1 MRLSST
7 LLPLFRFL
15 LPPTLIALTYV
26 YLYPF
31 LQQCSFALAKRA
43 ETVCHFD
50 GSDPTAAAPAEIA
63 PFRLLAFAD
72 PQLEGDT
79 SLPDPQAAWLPS
91 LARVGEVGVMRT
103 VEGVVR
109 RDVLGLLQG
118 YRKKLDLWGN
128 DLYLA
133 HVYRMVNWWAQPTHT
148 VVLGDL
154 LGSQWVG
161 DEEFSRRTSRFWTR
175 VFSGGA
181 KVPRNVTDVSS
192 RIEVLGQDNAWRKRM
207 IAVAG
212 NHDIGYAGD
221 INEHRIERFESAFG
235 SVNWEIRFR
244 LPNDTQQASSS
255 FSNLLQTT
263 PPTLHLIVLNS
274 MNLDAPAY
282 NPELQQQSLDFLDAQ
297 LHPSNHPRNSGTVIL
312 THVPLHK
319 KQGVCVDAP
328 YFSYFPENQGGGI
341 REQNHLSPEISARI
355 LDRLAPGGSEG
366 GMAIVLNG
374 HDHEGCDTIH
384 QRDYSKDDEG
394 SGEGSWD
401 ASRFDSAK
409 LRGTHGGDAGLREI
423 TVRSMMG
430 SYGRNAGLLSGWFD
444 AEAGKWR
451 FEYETCM
458 FGVQHFW
465 WAAHVLALVEVG
477 LGLGGLGYLL
487 RESWSNG
494 ARARKLK
501 EA

>member
-26 YLYPF
+26 YFYPF
-31 LQQCSFALAKRA
+31 LQQCSFPLAKRA

-50 GSDPTAAAPAEIA
+50 GSDPTTVAPAEIA

-79 SLPDPQAAWLPS
+79 SLPDPNAAWLPS
-91 LARVGEVGVMRT
+91 LARVGEVGVMRA
-103 VEGVVR
+103 VEGLVR
-109 RDVLGLLQG
+109 RDVPGLLQG

-133 HVYRMVNWWAQPTHT
+133 HVYDGELWI
-148 VVLGDL
+148 
-154 LGSQWVG
+154 G
-161 DEEFSRRTSRFWTR
+161 DEEFTRRTSRFWNR

-181 KVPRNVTDVSS
+181 KVPRNVTDVSG
-192 RIEVLGQDNAWRKRM
+192 RIEVLGQDNAWRKRL

-244 LPNDTQQASSS
+244 LPNDTQPASSS
-255 FSNLLQTT
+255 FPNLLRTT
-263 PPTLHLIVLNS
+263 PPTLHLVILNS
-274 MNLDAPAY
+274 MNLDTPAY

-297 LHPSNHPRNSGTVIL
+297 LHSSNHPRNFGTIIL

-319 KQGVCVDAP
+319 KHGVCVDAP
-328 YFSYFPENQGGGI
+328 YFSYFPENQGDGI

-366 GMAIVLNG
+366 GTAVVLNG
-374 HDHEGCDTIH
+374 HDHEGCDTFHLRNHNI
-384 QRDYSKDDEG
+384 DNEG
-394 SGEGSWD
+394 SVQAGWD

-409 LRGTHGGDAGLREI
+409 RRSTDDGLDGLREI

-430 SYGRNAGLLSGWFD
+430 SYGGNAGLLSGWFD

>member
-7 LLPLFRFL
+7 LLPLSRFL

-31 LQQCSFALAKRA
+31 LQQCSFPLAKRP
-43 ETVCHFD
+43 EVVCHFD
-50 GSDPTAAAPAEIA
+50 GSDPAAAAPAEIA
-63 PFRLLAFAD
+63 LFRLLAFAD

-79 SLPDPQAAWLPS
+79 SLPDPQAPWLPS
-91 LARVGEVGVMRT
+91 LARVGEVGVLGA

-109 RDVLGLLQG
+109 RDVPGLLQG

-133 HVYRMVNWWAQPTHT
+133 HVYRMVHWWTQPTHT

-154 LGSQWVG
+154 LGSQWIE
-161 DEEFSRRTSRFWTR
+161 DEEFSRRTSRFWNR
-175 VFSGGA
+175 VFASGA
-181 KVPRNVTDVSS
+181 KVPRNVTDVSG
-192 RIEVLGQDNAWRKRM
+192 RIEVLGHDAAWKKRL

-221 INEHRIERFESAFG
+221 INEHRIERFVSAFG

-244 LPNDTQQASSS
+244 LSNDTQPASSS
-255 FSNLLQTT
+255 FPNLLQEI
-263 PPTLHLIVLNS
+263 PPTLRLMILNS

-297 LHPSNHPRNSGTVIL
+297 LHLSNHPHNSGTIIL

-319 KQGVCVDAP
+319 KKGVCVDAP

-341 REQNHLSPEISARI
+341 REQNHLSPGISARI
-355 LDRLAPGGSEG
+355 LDGLVPADSGGG
-366 GMAIVLNG
+366 TGIVLNG
-374 HDHEGCDTIH
+374 HDHEGCDTFH
-384 QRDYSKDDEG
+384 LRNRTVD
-394 SGEGSWD
+394 GEGEGEGRWD
-401 ASRFDSAK
+401 ASRFNSARS
-409 LRGTHGGDAGLREI
+409 RGTDDVDAGLREI

-430 SYGRNAGLLSGWFD
+430 SYGGNAGLLSAWFD

-465 WAAHVLALVEVG
+465 WAAHVLVLVE
-477 LGLGGLGYLL
+477 LGLGIGGLGFLL
-487 RESWSNG
+487 RDRWSAG
-494 ARARKLK
+494 AQGGKVK

>member
-1 MRLSST
+1 
-7 LLPLFRFL
+7 
-15 LPPTLIALTYV
+15 
-26 YLYPF
+26 
-31 LQQCSFALAKRA
+31 
-43 ETVCHFD
+43 
-50 GSDPTAAAPAEIA
+50 
-63 PFRLLAFAD
+63 
-72 PQLEGDT
+72 
-79 SLPDPQAAWLPS
+79 
-91 LARVGEVGVMRT
+91 
-103 VEGVVR
+103 
-109 RDVLGLLQG
+109 
-118 YRKKLDLWGN
+118 
-128 DLYLA
+128 
-133 HVYRMVNWWAQPTHT
+133 MVNWWAQPTHT

-175 VFSGGA
+175 VFSGSA
-181 KVPRNVTDVSS
+181 KVPRNVTDVSG
-192 RIEVLGQDNAWRKRM
+192 RIEVLGQDNAWKKRLM
-207 IAVAG
+207 AVAG

-244 LPNDTQQASSS
+244 LPNDTQPASSS
-255 FSNLLQTT
+255 FPNLLRTT
-263 PPTLHLIVLNS
+263 PPTLHLVILNS
-274 MNLDAPAY
+274 MNLDTPAY

-297 LHPSNHPRNSGTVIL
+297 LHPSNHPSNSGTVIL

-341 REQNHLSPEISARI
+341 REQNHLSAEISARI

-366 GMAIVLNG
+366 GTAVVLNG
-374 HDHEGCDTIH
+374 HDHEGCDTFHLRNHNI
-384 QRDYSKDDEG
+384 DNEG
-394 SGEGSWD
+394 SVQAGWD

-409 LRGTHGGDAGLREI
+409 RRSTDDGLDGLREI

-430 SYGRNAGLLSGWFD
+430 SYGGNAGLLSAWFD
-444 AEAGKWR
+444 AEDGKWR

-477 LGLGGLGYLL
+477 LGVGGLGFML
-487 RESWSNG
+487 RDRWSDG
-494 ARARKLK
+494 AQGGKAK

>member
-7 LLPLFRFL
+7 LLPLFRFF

-26 YLYPF
+26 YLYPS
-31 LQQCSFALAKRA
+31 LQQCSFPLAKRA

-50 GSDPTAAAPAEIA
+50 GSDPTAAAPAELA

-79 SLPDPQAAWLPS
+79 SLPDPNAAWLPS
-91 LARVGEVGVMRT
+91 LARVGEVGVVRAA
-103 VEGVVR
+103 EGVVR
-109 RDVLGLLQG
+109 RDVPGLLQG

-175 VFSGGA
+175 VFSGSA
-181 KVPRNVTDVSS
+181 KVPRNVTDVSG
-192 RIEVLGQDNAWRKRM
+192 RIEVLGQDNAWKKRLM
-207 IAVAG
+207 AVAG

-244 LPNDTQQASSS
+244 LPNDTQPASSS
-255 FSNLLQTT
+255 FPNLLRTT
-263 PPTLHLIVLNS
+263 PPTLHLVILNS
-274 MNLDAPAY
+274 MNLDTPAY

-297 LHPSNHPRNSGTVIL
+297 LHPSNHPSNSGTVIL

-341 REQNHLSPEISARI
+341 REQNHLSAEISARI

-366 GMAIVLNG
+366 GTAVVLNG
-374 HDHEGCDTIH
+374 HDHEGCDTFHLRNHNI
-384 QRDYSKDDEG
+384 DNEG
-394 SGEGSWD
+394 SVQAGWD

-409 LRGTHGGDAGLREI
+409 RRSTDDGLDGLREI

-430 SYGRNAGLLSGWFD
+430 SYGGNAGLLSAWFD
-444 AEAGKWR
+444 AEDGKWR

-477 LGLGGLGYLL
+477 LGVGGLGFML
-487 RESWSNG
+487 RDRWSDG
-494 ARARKLK
+494 AQGGKAK

>member
-1 MRLSST
+1 MRLST
-7 LLPLFRFL
+7 ALLPLFRFL

-26 YLYPF
+26 YVYPV
-31 LQQCSFALAKRA
+31 LQQCSFPLGKRA
-43 ETVCHFD
+43 ETICHFD
-50 GSDPTAAAPAEIA
+50 GSDPTAAAPAELA

-79 SLPDPQAAWLPS
+79 SLPDPNAAWLPS
-91 LARVGEVGVMRT
+91 LARVGEVGVARA
-103 VEGVVR
+103 VEGVVW
-109 RDVLGLLQG
+109 RDVPGLLQG

-133 HVYRMVNWWAQPTHT
+133 HVYRMVDWWTQPTHT

-154 LGSQWVG
+154 LGSQWIG
-161 DEEFSRRTSRFWTR
+161 DEEFSRRTGRFWSK
-175 VFSGGA
+175 VIDGAA
-181 KVPRNVTDVSS
+181 KVPQDVTDVSG
-192 RIEVLGQDNAWRKRM
+192 RIEVLGQDDAWRKRL

-244 LPNDTQQASSS
+244 LANDTQPASSS
-255 FSNLLQTT
+255 FPNLLQTT
-263 PPTLHLIVLNS
+263 PPTLHLIILNS
-274 MNLDAPAY
+274 MNLDTPAY

-297 LHPSNHPRNSGTVIL
+297 LHPSNHPSNSGTVIL
-312 THVPLHK
+312 THIPLHK
-319 KQGVCVDAP
+319 KEGICVDAP
-328 YFSYFPENQGGGI
+328 YFSYFPEDQGGGI
-341 REQNHLSPEISARI
+341 SEQNHLSPEISARI
-355 LDRLAPGGSEG
+355 LDGLVHEGSGGG
-366 GMAIVLNG
+366 TAVVLNG
-374 HDHEGCDTIH
+374 HDHEGCDTLH
-384 QRDYSKDDEG
+384 YRDGTTDSE
-394 SGEGSWD
+394 GEGEGGWD
-401 ASRFDSAK
+401 ASHFNSVKSRSTDDVS
-409 LRGTHGGDAGLREI
+409 AGLREI

-430 SYGRNAGLLSGWFD
+430 SYGGNAGLLSAWFD
-444 AEAGKWR
+444 NEAGRWR

-477 LGLGGLGYLL
+477 LGVGGLGFLL
-487 RESWSNG
+487 RERWSNG
-494 ARARKLK
+494 AQGGKVK